1 MQIKSQ
7 IEKYINI
14 FSKDKTQ
21 NQAMRLALLLT
32 LIIWMILFVV
42 LAVSPGWNQKKK
54 YKTIR
59 ISLAP
64 LEEVRKEEKNPLEQ
78 KTIGKTK
85 AAEPAKREEAQ
96 KKVDVKKTVQAEKKS
111 QPAKQPVQEAK
122 KANIKYGKSVDEL
135 LEAQN
140 SVSKK
145 KTFDWDSTLQ
155 EYCAANCTD
164 SISPD
169 LIKKIM
175 KINLYTKW
183 QNVGGQIIPEEKIS
197 QLFEKIKAEEIKTW
211 EGVHE
216 FYKACQSEYLGYKT
230 RYAIFVL
237 EELYSTKIGDFS
249 RDIFK
254 DIVNDV
260 TVVSDEMYSSSV
272 SSREKDE

>member
-85 AAEPAKREEAQ
+85 AACEARRGS
-96 KKVDVKKTVQAEKKS
+96 EKS
-111 QPAKQPVQEAK
+111 R
-122 KANIKYGKSVDEL
+122 
-135 LEAQN
+135 
-140 SVSKK
+140 
-145 KTFDWDSTLQ
+145 
-155 EYCAANCTD
+155 C
-164 SISPD
+164 
-169 LIKKIM
+169 
-175 KINLYTKW
+175 
-183 QNVGGQIIPEEKIS
+183 EKNGS
-197 QLFEKIKAEEIKTW
+197 
-211 EGVHE
+211 G
-216 FYKACQSEYLGYKT
+216 
-230 RYAIFVL
+230 
-237 EELYSTKIGDFS
+237 
-249 RDIFK
+249 
-254 DIVNDV
+254 
-260 TVVSDEMYSSSV
+260 
-272 SSREKDE
+272 